1 MYLTMLWRLALQ
13 MQLRNMQQQQQQQAA
28 HLHAQ
33 RMMQA
38 HQQQL
43 AMAHQAQHR
52 SMAPGAGMAHAG
64 LPASAYRGS
73 FANAASQASPTYQ
86 QLLRGAIVTHKKKGR
101 AFLRSGDAETLQL
114 LLHAAFL
121 AHW

>member
-1 MYLTMLWRLALQ
+1 MPVTGRHQPACHSLEISFVVRPVHVSDIGVAAALQ
-13 MQLRNMQQQQQQQAA
+13 MQIRNMQQQQQQAA

-52 SMAPGAGMAHAG
+52 STAPGAGMAHAG

-73 FANAASQASPTYQ
+73 FANAASQASRTHQEP
-86 QLLRGAIVTHKKKGR
+86 LRGASVAKNAGHP
-101 AFLRSGDAETLQL
+101 
-114 LLHAAFL
+114 
-121 AHW
+121 

>member
-1 MYLTMLWRLALQ
+1 MGRHQPAFIHWRFHSLSDQCMYLTMLSRLALQ
-13 MQLRNMQQQQQQQAA
+13 VQIRNMQQQQQQAA

-52 SMAPGAGMAHAG
+52 STAPGAGMPHAG

-73 FANAASQASPTYQ
+73 FANAASQASRTHHEP
-86 QLLRGAIVTHKKKGR
+86 LRDASVVKNAGR
-101 AFLRSGDAETLQL
+101 L
-114 LLHAAFL
+114 
-121 AHW
+121 